1 MTRTRRRQRRV
12 LRLVSA
18 VRIYEAILSLHF
30 SQLPTD
36 FKVPANCSTPFWDP
50 IGNKC
55 ICNSTTCSFSDDSRP
70 IGVCRH
76 LLFSII
82 CSCVYA
88 LTSSSSILQPNGAN
102 LTGGGTGGAFA
113 SDTSSTPSF
122 VSFNGV
128 LPLLPVGVLPALAV
142 GLSGALLGAAG
153 VYGRLS
159 L

>member
-1 MTRTRRRQRRV
+1 MTRTRRRLRPV
-12 LRLVSA
+12 HRLVSA
-18 VRIYEAILSLHF
+18 VSIYEAMSSLHYAQF
-30 SQLPTD
+30 LCD
-36 FKVPANCSTPFWDP
+36 LVPSNCSTPFWDP

-76 LLFSII
+76 HL
-82 CSCVYA
+82 CSCIYA
-88 LTSSSSILQPNGAN
+88 LTSYSSTLQPNGAN

-113 SDTSSTPSF
+113 SDASSTPSF

-153 VYGRLS
+153 VYGRFS